1 MKKVLILAYDFPPY
15 NSIGAQRPWSWYL
28 YFKKFGIEP
37 FVVTRVWD
45 SSVQSP
51 IDYIREP
58 KNNFTSTEET
68 EIGYINRAPY
78 LPNFRDRILIKYG
91 IGRLV
96 LFRKLLSLT
105 YTVLQYFYKQFDST
119 SDIYNK
125 AEDIILQHKIDVI
138 IATSEPFIL
147 FKHAHNLSKKHKI
160 PWVADYRDNWT
171 TNTLEYKRGMLNSFL
186 NKTLFKQLELKFLS
200 NVSLITT
207 AAPIYKKQLSKL
219 HVNKQI
225 EIVLNGFFKE
235 SFDNNLSNIRSK
247 DKFIIAYAG
256 LIYDYQPLE
265 EFLEGYSIFLK
276 RLDNSK
282 SVELI
287 FYGLDFYKEQYGRVQ
302 NKCNQLGI
310 EFKSTKR
317 LERKELYDEL
327 QNASVFL
334 VFGSPDE
341 ERLAAKIFDYVL
353 INKRVVLFKNDFGIL
368 EKIITEC
375 NAGRCISD
383 IDKLCSELGDLHK
396 EYLKNGQLTGNA
408 QNIDFYSRENQT
420 RLLVELIKNKVLIK

>member
-1 MKKVLILAYDFPPY
+1 VKKVLILAYDFPPL

-45 SSVQSP
+45 NSVQSP

-68 EIGYINRAPY
+68 EFGYINRAPY
-78 LPNFRDRILIKYG
+78 LPNFRDKILIKYG

-96 LFRKLLSLT
+96 LFRRILSLT
-105 YTVLQYFYKQFDST
+105 YTLLQYFLKQFDNT

-125 AEDIILQHKIDVI
+125 AEEIIQQHKIDVI

-171 TNTLEYKRGMLNSFL
+171 TNTLEYKKGMINSFL
-186 NKTLFKQLELKFLS
+186 NKTVFKQLELKFLS
-200 NVSLITT
+200 NVSLITV
-207 AAPIYKKQLSKL
+207 AAPIYKKQLSNL
-219 HVNKQI
+219 HANKQI
-225 EIVLNGFFKE
+225 EVVLNGFFKE
-235 SFDNNLSNIRSK
+235 SFENNQSSKKNK

-256 LIYDYQPLE
+256 LIYGYQPLE

-276 RLDNSK
+276 SLNNSNN
-282 SVELI
+282 VELI
-287 FYGLDFYKEQYGRVQ
+287 FYGLEFYKEQYKRVE

-341 ERLAAKIFDYVL
+341 ERLAAKVFDYIL

-375 NAGRCISD
+375 NAGKCLNG
-383 IDKLCSELGDLHK
+383 IDDLLLELDNLYK
-396 EYLKNGQLTGNA
+396 EYLQNGRLISNTK
-408 QNIDFYSRENQT
+408 NIDFYSRENQT
-420 RLLVELIKNKVLIK
+420 KIFSELINSIT